1 MKKFTLIVAA
11 LAAVLVS
18 GCATSQPVGS
28 IYTRVS
34 LPVAVTSE
42 SGAVKSLKVGKS
54 ECKSILSLVA
64 TGDASIAAAAKDGDI
79 KRIHFVDWKAKN
91 ILGIIGEYEC
101 TVYGD

>member
-1 MKKFTLIVAA
+1 MKKFTLIAAA

-18 GCATSQPVGS
+18 GCATSKPVGR
-28 IYTRVS
+28 IYTDVS

-54 ECKSILSLVA
+54 ECVSVLALVA
-64 TGDASIAAAAKDGDI
+64 IGDASVAAAAKDGDI
-79 KRIHFVDWKAKN
+79 KRIHFVDWKATN
-91 ILGIIGEYEC
+91 ILGVVGEYEC